1 MNKEQLEGAAMGWLH
16 AASNDLG
23 NRLNRFMEDTDSDS
37 EDLADLL
44 DLDLATVQAIVNYG
58 DLSNL
63 SALDLIKLFVAND
76 LALEIK
82 PVSETPMAHGMDAPD
97 GRIPVGHP
105 FKTPREAIP
114 QNPNPYSNTR
124 PSGYRGQPRDA
135 HGRFIARV
143 QRLPEANPT
152 PFETS
157 QNIPY
162 DTMSDDALKSII
174 ARNLWDSEIDINSA
188 SRDELKSFIINKER
202 QFAEMNGGGT
212 THNAQP
218 RRQTA
223 TQNMAQWNH
232 PSDTRSQ
239 DMRGAAPSDESR
251 AHRIAPNA
259 DGENQAKKLL
269 KALTDVLTNNPSL
282 AEQIRNFGAD

>member
-1 MNKEQLEGAAMGWLH
+1 MNKEQLSGAAMGWLN

-23 NRLNRFMEDTDSDS
+23 TRLRHFMNDTHSDA
-37 EDLADLL
+37 EDLADVL
-44 DLDLATVQAIVNYG
+44 DLDLDTVEAVVEYG

-63 SALDLIKLFVAND
+63 SALDLIKLFVVND

-82 PVSETPMAHGMDAPD
+82 PISETPIGRGMGMPD

-105 FKTPREAIP
+105 FETPREAIP

-157 QNIPY
+157 QNTPY

-188 SRDELKSFIINKER
+188 SREELKGFIIDKEK

-212 THNAQP
+212 TPNAQP

-269 KALTDVLTNNPSL
+269 KALTDVLTSNPSL

>member
-1 MNKEQLEGAAMGWLH
+1 MNKEQLSGAAMGWLN

-23 NRLNRFMEDTDSDS
+23 TRLRHFMNDTHSDA
-37 EDLADLL
+37 EDLADVL
-44 DLDLATVQAIVNYG
+44 DLDLDTVEAVVEYG

-63 SALDLIKLFVAND
+63 SALDLIKLFVVND

-82 PVSETPMAHGMDAPD
+82 PISETPIGRGMGMPD

-105 FKTPREAIP
+105 FETPREAIP

-135 HGRFIARV
+135 HGRFIAQV

-157 QNIPY
+157 QNTPY

-188 SRDELKSFIINKER
+188 SREELKGFIIDKEK

-212 THNAQP
+212 TPNAQP

-269 KALTDVLTNNPSL
+269 KALTDVLTSNPSL

>member
-1 MNKEQLEGAAMGWLH
+1 MMNKEQLSGAAMGWLN

-23 NRLNRFMEDTDSDS
+23 TRLRHFMNDTHSDA
-37 EDLADLL
+37 EDLADVL
-44 DLDLATVQAIVNYG
+44 DLDLDTVEAVVEYG

-63 SALDLIKLFVAND
+63 SALDLIKLFVVND

-82 PVSETPMAHGMDAPD
+82 PISETPIGRGMGAPN

-105 FKTPREAIP
+105 FETPREAIP

-124 PSGYRGQPRDA
+124 TSGYRGQPRDA
-135 HGRFIARV
+135 HGRFIAQV
-143 QRLPEANPT
+143 QRQPEANPT

-157 QNIPY
+157 QNTPY

-212 THNAQP
+212 TPNAQP

-223 TQNMAQWNH
+223 TQNQSQWNH

-239 DMRGAAPSDESR
+239 NMRGAAPSDEPR
-251 AHRIAPNA
+251 AHRVAPSA
-259 DGENQAKKLL
+259 GSDEAKKLL

>member
-23 NRLNRFMEDTDSDS
+23 NRLNRFMEDTDSDL

-44 DLDLATVQAIVNYG
+44 DLDLGTVQAIVNYG
-58 DLSNL
+58 DLSVL

-82 PVSETPMAHGMDAPD
+82 PISETPIGRGMGMPD
-97 GRIPVGHP
+97 GQIPVGRP
-105 FKTPREAIP
+105 FDVPHEGGPR
-114 QNPNPYSNTR
+114 NPYHVAR
-124 PSGYRGQPRDA
+124 PSGYRGGQPRDA
-135 HGRFIARV
+135 HGRFTARA
-143 QRLPEANPT
+143 QRQPEANPT
-152 PFETS
+152 PFEAS
-157 QNIPY
+157 QHTPY

-174 ARNLWDSEIDINSA
+174 TRNLWDSEIDINSA

-202 QFAEMNGGGT
+202 QFAEMNGGGAT
-212 THNAQP
+212 PDVQP

-223 TQNMAQWNH
+223 TQNQSQWNH
-232 PSDTRSQ
+232 QSDTRSQ
-239 DMRGAAPSDESR
+239 GMRGVAPSDEPR
-251 AHRIAPNA
+251 AHRVAPNA